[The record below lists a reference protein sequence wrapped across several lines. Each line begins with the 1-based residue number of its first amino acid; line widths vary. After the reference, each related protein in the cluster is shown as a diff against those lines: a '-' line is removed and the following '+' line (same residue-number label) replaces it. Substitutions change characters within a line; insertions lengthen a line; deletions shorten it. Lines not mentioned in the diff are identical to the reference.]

1 MLGLG
6 FTALIL
12 GVVSYFYPFGPR
24 FNPALLFLLAVLL
37 GLRLAIR
44 RQKIRREQMIKEV
57 PRHPLG
63 ISDDD

>member
-1 MLGLG
+1 
-6 FTALIL
+6 
-12 GVVSYFYPFGPR
+12 
-24 FNPALLFLLAVLL
+24 LFLLAVLL